1 MRRYLNHIKRIE
13 QSIKED
19 NQTME
24 SGAITKQSEL
34 IRQYLHDEITAEEF
48 EEQSEV
54 KQVELTPKQQQYRD
68 EIFEK
73 YLPNY
78 KGE

>member
-1 MRRYLNHIKRIE
+1 MRKYLNQVKRLKKKVQQE
-13 QSIKED
+13 PTLKK
-19 NQTME
+19 
-24 SGAITKQSEL
+24 GAIAKQSEL
-34 IRQYLHDEITAEEF
+34 IWQYLHDEITAEEF
-48 EEQSEV
+48 EERSEV